1 MSNYSLLVAD
11 DEEIPRRHILED
23 ISWDTL
29 NIRPLYQASTG
40 WEALALLLK
49 HQPDILILDIRMPGL
64 SGLQLLDELRIDQ
77 TRGPDDPVPLEEP
90 GPEPPSFHE
99 NAQPRGSKVL
109 LIQQV
114 KEYLQENYTQ
124 RITLNS
130 AAALV
135 YLTPTYLSKLFAE
148 VEGMGFSE
156 YLSALR
162 IQHAKEALLDYHRR
176 IYEIAAQVGYQDVK
190 HFMKVFKKQVGM
202 TPREYRESHL
212 F

>member
-64 SGLQLLDELRIDQ
+64 SGLQLLDELVLRHSSTKVITLSGYSDFEAARKMLSSGMVVEYLLKPASEDELFEAVFKCIERIDQ

-114 KEYLQENYTQ
+114 KEYL
-124 RITLNS
+124 
-130 AAALV
+130 
-135 YLTPTYLSKLFAE
+135 
-148 VEGMGFSE
+148 
-156 YLSALR
+156 
-162 IQHAKEALLDYHRR
+162 
-176 IYEIAAQVGYQDVK
+176 
-190 HFMKVFKKQVGM
+190 
-202 TPREYRESHL
+202 
-212 F
+212 